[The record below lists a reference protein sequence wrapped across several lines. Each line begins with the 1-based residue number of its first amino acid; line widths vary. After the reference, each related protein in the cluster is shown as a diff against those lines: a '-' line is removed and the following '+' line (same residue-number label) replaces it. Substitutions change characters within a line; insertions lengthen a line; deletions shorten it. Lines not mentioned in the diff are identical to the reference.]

1 MTHPGPRV
9 HLSQAAKKA
18 APAAKRQRRQ
28 GAWRNFD
35 MMAQKLASSVS
46 SQMLQ
51 GDPMVS
57 HAKTAEER
65 ALQDECLAAAAA
77 YVPCSFLGLF
87 FWFLVRACQVV
98 RPPVLVAGTKA
109 MMLGGLDIGPHV
121 LGRFAHTRP
130 LRAVTA
136 QSQHSHNMVTAQS
149 QHSPSTVPQSSTGFG
164 IGLRRV
170 SQPLPP
176 TLPLSGRSVL
186 THGAQR
192 GIAC

>member
-87 FWFLVRACQVV
+87 FGFWSVRARWSDRRFWLPGP
-98 RPPVLVAGTKA
+98 RP
-109 MMLGGLDIGPHV
+109 
-121 LGRFAHTRP
+121 
-130 LRAVTA
+130 
-136 QSQHSHNMVTAQS
+136 
-149 QHSPSTVPQSSTGFG
+149 
-164 IGLRRV
+164 
-170 SQPLPP
+170 
-176 TLPLSGRSVL
+176 
-186 THGAQR
+186 
-192 GIAC
+192 